1 MSFII
6 ETTIDGVPHGVRP
19 KDGKFQLMPL
29 IKKSDVDRVM
39 HLPQLSLARNLVS
52 WINDNDK
59 ELSNF
64 DFNVSPAAKVG

>member
-6 ETTIDGVPHGVRP
+6 ETTIDGVTHGVIP

-29 IKKSDVDRVM
+29 IKTCDVDRVM

-52 WINDNDK
+52 WINENDK

-64 DFNVSPAAKVG
+64 EFNVSPTAKYG